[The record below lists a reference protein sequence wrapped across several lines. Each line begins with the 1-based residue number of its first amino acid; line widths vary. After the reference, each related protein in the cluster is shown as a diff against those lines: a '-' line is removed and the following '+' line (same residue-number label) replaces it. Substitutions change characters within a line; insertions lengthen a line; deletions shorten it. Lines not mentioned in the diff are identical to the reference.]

1 MDEARRAACEDVAA
15 TMLRLADALG
25 PDAVTALAIALGVL
39 CRARRVAPADAMA
52 LVVAGYSAARDGE
65 VRA

>member
-1 MDEARRAACEDVAA
+1 
-15 TMLRLADALG
+15 MLRLADALG
-25 PDAVTALAIALGVL
+25 PDAVMALAIALGVL